1 MKAVREPQAGVHGVM
16 QQAYTGHKQHK
27 RAEHVDNVV
36 LLLLHA
42 DGTHLTDPDLLAR
55 YTGVYGPPM
64 APQHL

>member
-1 MKAVREPQAGVHGVM
+1 MLCCSCC
-16 QQAYTGHKQHK
+16 
-27 RAEHVDNVV
+27 V
-36 LLLLHA
+36 LLA